1 MAFPTTPANGDTHT
15 VGSVTWSYNSTT
27 DIWAQANT
35 SGSTSGSADIG
46 LHEFISTSGAI
57 SSGTASVV
65 FANQFD
71 SSKYDHYLFIFTN
84 VKPTAAGYTLRCDT
98 STDNGSNYATTYG
111 DYHREGATN
120 NIDYHSLFVA
130 TSVGS
135 GSSANGASGRFELYQ
150 PLSSTTNT
158 SSISFLTKN
167 GASSAGTAGPDR
179 GPEYSG
185 RNANE
190 ANNAVRFIFSLPSS
204 TIASGEIELYGLK
217 KG

>member
-27 DIWAQANT
+27 DSWAQANT
-35 SGSTSGSADIG
+35 SGSTSGSG

-57 SSGTASVV
+57 PSGTASVV

-84 VKPTAAGYTLRCDT
+84 VRPTTGGGGTLRCDT

-111 DYHREGATN
+111 DYHDEQHQ
-120 NIDYHSLFVA
+120 DLHSLYVA
-130 TSVGS
+130 NSIGS
-135 GSSANGASGRFELYQ
+135 NSSANGASGRFELYQ

-167 GASSAGTAGPDR
+167 GSSSAGGD